1 MYSTSDPPAII
12 DIEASGFGPDG
23 YPIEIGVALSSGQ
36 TFCAL
41 ILPEP
46 EWQIHSPCTTP
57 DHPPIS

>member
-36 TFCAL
+36 TGS
-41 ILPEP
+41 
-46 EWQIHSPCTTP
+46 SPLKTIGP
-57 DHPPIS
+57 MPRGH